1 MSNQSTSDFD
11 DEDTSTL
18 PFPEPL
24 SRASFL
30 SPDFDPAQYLSSLQ
44 NRHQSLEDL
53 RQELRDLDQLLSREL
68 LDLVNENYQD
78 FLSLGNALQGG
89 EEKAEEVRVG
99 LLAFQRDVT
108 AIREKVEARRGEVE
122 GLLGEKKRL
131 RKDANVGQVLLDIA
145 DRIEELEHRLMI
157 GEGKNGGRNFR
168 QQSSAGQSPR
178 GERPFPDTAAAAADM
193 GDSSDEQSEESDEDE
208 DEDGD
213 VGASDGATSTPA
225 VSLKRLEHH
234 VHKYV
239 AVTKLSERIGRGHPF
254 LVNQQPRMNRV
265 RSAVLIDLKTAL
277 EQTKNAGEKRDT
289 KMLALLRLYNLMG
302 EDPSAITALKNLKL

>member
-1 MSNQSTSDFD
+1 MVDKPPFPDSDGSSDF

-30 SPDFDPAQYLSSLQ
+30 TPDFDPAQYLSSLR

-78 FLSLGNALQGG
+78 FLSLGNALHGG

-99 LLAFQRDVT
+99 LLAFQRDVN
-108 AIREKVEARRGEVE
+108 AIRDKVETRRAEVE
-122 GLLGEKKRL
+122 GLLEEKKQL
-131 RKDANVGQVLLDIA
+131 RKDANVGQALLDVA
-145 DRIEELEHRLMI
+145 ERIEELEQRLMI
-157 GEGKNGGRNFR
+157 GEKNN
-168 QQSSAGQSPR
+168 QGQR
-178 GERPFPDTAAAAADM
+178 EQ
-193 GDSSDEQSEESDEDE
+193 SDEESDGFLEESDESESD
-208 DEDGD
+208 DGQAPQ
-213 VGASDGATSTPA
+213 GTAAA

-234 VHKYV
+234 IQKYV
-239 AVTKLSERIGRGHPF
+239 AVTRLSARIGDEHPF
-254 LVNQQPRMNRV
+254 LLNQQPRVNKI
-265 RSAVLIDLKTAL
+265 RSAVLHDLKTAL
-277 EQTKNAGEKRDT
+277 EQAKNAGEKRDA
-289 KMLALLRLYNLMG
+289 KMLSVLALYKLMG